1 MMENIYNFIINL
13 ITNMGNA
20 GLIINCLLILIESII
35 PPLPLALFITI
46 LFTNYGYLLGFLISW
61 IFTVIGCIL
70 SFYLFQTIFKKYVDK
85 KIRKNEFANNFLKIV
100 DKIKFSNLVL
110 LVAMPFTPAFAVN
123 IVAGISEMDIKK
135 FFSAILIGKG
145 FMVFFWGYIGSSL
158 IESIK
163 NPQIL
168 IRVIIL
174 MILAFIIS
182 KIVNK
187 KFNLD

>member
-1 MMENIYNFIINL
+1 MENIYNFIINL
-13 ITNMGNA
+13 ITNMGSA
-20 GLIINCLLILIESII
+20 GLIINCFLILIESII

-70 SFYLFQTIFKKYVDK
+70 SFYLFQTIFKKYVDR
-85 KIRKNEFANNFLKIV
+85 KIRQNEFANNLLKIV

-110 LVAMPFTPAFAVN
+110 LVAIPFTPAFAVN
-123 IVAGISEMDIKK
+123 IVAGISEMSIKK
-135 FFSAILIGKG
+135 FFFAILIGKI

-158 IESIK
+158 IESIR
-163 NPQIL
+163 NPEIL

-174 MILAFIIS
+174 MLLAFIIS

>member
-1 MMENIYNFIINL
+1 MESIYNFIMNL
-13 ITNMGNA
+13 ITNMGSV

-46 LFTNYGYLLGFLISW
+46 LFTNYGYLLGFIISW
-61 IFTVIGCIL
+61 FFTIIGCII
-70 SFYLFQTIFKKYVDK
+70 SFYLFQTFFKKYVDK
-85 KIRKNEFANNFLKIV
+85 KIRNNEFANNFFKII

-110 LVAMPFTPAFAVN
+110 LVAMPFTPAFAIN
-123 IVAGISEMDIKK
+123 IVAGISGMNIKK
-135 FFSAILIGKG
+135 FFFAILIGKI

-163 NPQIL
+163 NPEIL

-174 MILAFIIS
+174 MILAFIVS